1 MQMYQRPYPVPIPV
15 PVPVPVPIFIPT
27 TRNSYRGVEK
37 TMKKIRAKMPS
48 DPLEA
53 ELLALAGGLGKK
65 KVSLNLELDHVKYWL
80 FGIISEKNS
89 QYRTEHYPD

>member
-1 MQMYQRPYPVPIPV
+1 MELKPLNFFSVPSLLPITMPMYFPVPMQMYQRPYPVPIPV

-65 KVSLNLELDHVKYWL
+65 YAYK
-80 FGIISEKNS
+80 I
-89 QYRTEHYPD
+89 